1 MEAAPQP
8 STQIN
13 LNEAIGVCHNHPT
26 EATLCDV
33 IILLFSLTYFP
44 THATSTTF
52 KQYQQPFES
61 TISTSI
67 HIESYQKKKKKISK
81 QKSGMLISKQYQQVC
96 LVHDTKKFHSNRIIL
111 RFPNTHKGKICK
123 HSYHIYSK
131 FRLNLLVYP
140 LILLIQKKKK
150 KKLSHIFY
158 ASLLHSKKK
167 YVVI

>member
-1 MEAAPQP
+1 M
-8 STQIN
+8 
-13 LNEAIGVCHNHPT
+13 CHNHPT

-67 HIESYQKKKKKISK
+67 HIESYQKKKKISK

-150 KKLSHIFY
+150 NCLTSSMLPCFIP
-158 ASLLHSKKK
+158 KKK
-167 YVVI
+167 CRNLNISIVRFYK

>member
-1 MEAAPQP
+1 MKLLVCATI
-8 STQIN
+8 TQRK
-13 LNEAIGVCHNHPT
+13 
-26 EATLCDV
+26 
-33 IILLFSLTYFP
+33 LLFVMSSSYFSLSP
-44 THATSTTF
+44 TFQHMQPPLHLNNTSNHLN
-52 KQYQQPFES
+52 QPYQRAY
-61 TISTSI
+61 TLKVI
-67 HIESYQKKKKKISK
+67 KKKKISK

-150 KKLSHIFY
+150 KTVSHLLCFL
-158 ASLLHSKKK
+158 ASFQKKN
-167 YVVI
+167 VVI

>member
-1 MEAAPQP
+1 MKLLVCATI
-8 STQIN
+8 TQRK
-13 LNEAIGVCHNHPT
+13 
-26 EATLCDV
+26 
-33 IILLFSLTYFP
+33 LLFVMSSSYFSLSP
-44 THATSTTF
+44 TFQHMQPPLHLNNTSNHLN
-52 KQYQQPFES
+52 QPYQRAY
-61 TISTSI
+61 TLKVI
-67 HIESYQKKKKKISK
+67 KKKKKISK

-150 KKLSHIFY
+150 KLSHIFY

-167 YVVI
+167 NVVI